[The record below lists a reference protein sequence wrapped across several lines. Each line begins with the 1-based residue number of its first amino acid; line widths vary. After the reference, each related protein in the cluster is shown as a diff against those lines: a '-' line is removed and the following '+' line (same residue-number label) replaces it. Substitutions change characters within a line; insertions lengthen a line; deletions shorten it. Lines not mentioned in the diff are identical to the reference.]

1 MLKRSGFKRLQMV
14 HMPPSVPQR
23 LERPVVMADCSAM
36 SQPMAKPEPQRN
48 PHLLSMAHGRPCL
61 LRTSAC
67 NFDTST
73 TVAAHSNLLIHG
85 KGRGRK
91 ADDCYSVWA
100 CARCHAWL
108 DGSYS
113 AEFADKEE
121 AFMSAL
127 VAQVDEW
134 KAIADSTSTNSKDRA
149 AAQWALDRLNVSRS
163 LINQP
168 GATREL

>member
-1 MLKRSGFKRLQMV
+1 MLKRTGFKRLEVV
-14 HMPPSVPQR
+14 HMPPSTPRR

-36 SQPMAKPEPQRN
+36 SQPVAKPETQRN
-48 PHLLSMAHGRPCL
+48 PHLLSMARGRPCL
-61 LRTSAC
+61 LRTRVC

-73 TVAAHSNLLIHG
+73 TVAAHSNLLAHG

-91 ADDCYSVWA
+91 ADDCFSVWA

-108 DGSYS
+108 DSSYD
-113 AEFADKEE
+113 ADFEAKES

-134 KAIADSTSTNSKDRA
+134 KAIAESAVASPKDRFA
-149 AAQWALDRLNVSRS
+149 AAWALACIARAPAQALGGLHV
-163 LINQP
+163 
-168 GATREL
+168 

>member
-1 MLKRSGFKRLQMV
+1 MKRSGFKRLQVV

-48 PHLLSMAHGRPCL
+48 AHLLSMARGRPCL
-61 LRTSAC
+61 LRTRLC

-73 TVAAHSNLLIHG
+73 TVAAHSNLLAHG

-108 DGSYS
+108 DGSYD
-113 AEFADKEE
+113 AEFEEKEA
-121 AFMSAL
+121 AFMSGL

-134 KAIADSTSTNSKDRA
+134 KAIADSAASSPKDRA
-149 AAQWALDRLNVSRS
+149 AVTWALQRLQQAPQEVV
-163 LINQP
+163 
-168 GATREL
+168 